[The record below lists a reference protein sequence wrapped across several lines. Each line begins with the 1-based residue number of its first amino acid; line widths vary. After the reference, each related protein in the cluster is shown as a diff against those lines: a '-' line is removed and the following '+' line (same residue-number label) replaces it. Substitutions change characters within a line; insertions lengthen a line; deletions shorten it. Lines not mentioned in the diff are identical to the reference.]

1 MAATLPSLKSRRPGT
16 AQDLV
21 RPRLEIDGDVLGEA
35 LRTLIAGCEPMG
47 GVERYVVALKLKT
60 SLYAEAFAGGV
71 DSLTRQAFLQLCTF
85 MPTARR
91 RIALYVD
98 DEHFPAMRTALARLI
113 DGDPLSSDARIA
125 AFCANYPQDKEHRFV
140 RDVAAETLH
149 WLFPEDYP
157 LMARWVWD
165 AKANSGVLREL
176 WHGEDVDHIK
186 IDVPDGYATHLM
198 LREELAAWL
207 TGQGVFADVLH
218 YVDMLCAQ
226 VYANYICAQGGTY
239 LRTDFTAPEDPM
251 QHTRRMLGL
260 DGVRPGSNKTRL
272 KAIDGEAFVIDDTT
286 LLS

>member
-1 MAATLPSLKSRRPGT
+1 MAATLPSVKATRPGT
-16 AQDLV
+16 TQDLA
-21 RPRLEIDGDVLGEA
+21 RPRLEIDGAVLSEA
-35 LRTLIAGCEPMG
+35 LRTMIAGCEPMG

-60 SLYAEAFAGGV
+60 SLYAEAFASGAEA
-71 DSLTRQAFLQLCTF
+71 LTRQSFLQLCTF

-98 DEHFPAMRTALARLI
+98 DEHFPAMRAALARLI
-113 DGDPLSSDARIA
+113 DGDPLTSDARIA

-140 RDVAAETLH
+140 RDVAAEALH

-165 AKANSGVLREL
+165 AKSNSGVLREL
-176 WHGEDVDHIK
+176 WHGDDVDHIK

-207 TGQGVFADVLH
+207 TGQGVFADVLQ
-218 YVDMLCAQ
+218 YVDMLEAQ

-239 LRTDFTAPEDPM
+239 LRTDFSAPEDPM

-272 KAIDGEAFVIDDTT
+272 KAIDGEAFVIDDTS